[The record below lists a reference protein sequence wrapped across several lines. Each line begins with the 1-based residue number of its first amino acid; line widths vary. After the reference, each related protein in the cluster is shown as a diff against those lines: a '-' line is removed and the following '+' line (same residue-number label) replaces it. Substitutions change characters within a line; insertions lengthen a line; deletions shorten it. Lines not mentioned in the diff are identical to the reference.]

1 MNLSKTIRPLA
12 AISMVAM
19 LFSAQLIQTGCKSSV
34 KAKADSASITQAP
47 FGKTPDGVAVSLFTL
62 KNAKGNSVTITN
74 YGGIVTAINVPG
86 KDGKLANVVLGFDSL
101 SGYFSPEYVKASP
114 HFGALIG
121 RYGNRIAGG
130 KFSIDGTAFTLAQND
145 GKNHLHGGVK
155 GYDKVVWT
163 PEIIT
168 DSLGKAL
175 QLTYQSKDG
184 EEGYPGNLNVK
195 VIYRFTDNNDLEI
208 SYEAETDKTTPVNL
222 TNHSYFNLAG
232 QGDILKHMLTL
243 NADAYTPVDATL
255 IPTGEIAKVA
265 GTPFDFTSPKAIGER
280 IDQVTGGYDHNF
292 VLTNASDTLHLAATV
307 VDPSSGR
314 KLEVLTTEPGIQ
326 FYTGNFLDGTL
337 KVSGGWQAQ
346 KHYGFC
352 LETQHFPDS
361 PNKPQFPS
369 TLLNPGKKYVTKTIY
384 RFSVEK

>member
-1 MNLSKTIRPLA
+1 MNLSKMIRPLA
-12 AISMVAM
+12 AISVVSM
-19 LFSAQLIQTGCKSSV
+19 LFSAQLVQTGCSSTS
-34 KAKADSASITQAP
+34 KTKADSASVSQVP
-47 FGKTPDGVAVSLFTL
+47 FGKTPDGIAVSLFTL

-74 YGGIVTAINVPG
+74 YGGIVTSVNVPG

-101 SGYFSPEYVKASP
+101 SGYFSPEYFKSSP

-130 KFSIDGTAFTLAQND
+130 KFSIDGASFILAQND

-163 PEIIT
+163 PEIIS

-175 QLTYQSKDG
+175 KLTYLSKDG

-208 SYEAETDKTTPVNL
+208 TYEAETDKTTPVNL

-232 QGDILKHMLTL
+232 QGDVLKHVLTL
-243 NADAYTPVDATL
+243 KADAYTPVDATL

-307 VDPSSGR
+307 VDPVSGR